1 MSTCNSNDLEPL
13 KRWLDVNKKIGT
25 CSEGGTKWNECNT
38 MKQNAIATGGEF
50 NTCSL
55 CKNWPGAATE
65 SFTTLGSTN
74 NNMVNECIVAFG
86 LLGLLFLLSK
96 KKS

>member
-1 MSTCNSNDLEPL
+1 MSTCDSARLGPL
-13 KRWLDVNKKIGT
+13 QEWLHVNAKIGT
-25 CSEGGTKWNECNT
+25 CSAGGENWNTCET
-38 MKQNAIATGGEF
+38 MKQNAIASGGVL

-55 CKNWPGAATE
+55 CTNWPGAATE
-65 SFTTLGSTN
+65 SFTTLGSTT